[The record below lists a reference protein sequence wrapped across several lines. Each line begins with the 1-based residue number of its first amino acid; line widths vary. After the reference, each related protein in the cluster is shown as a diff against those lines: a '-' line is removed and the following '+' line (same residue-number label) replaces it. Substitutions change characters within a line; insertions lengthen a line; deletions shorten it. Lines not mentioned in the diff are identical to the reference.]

1 MNTNNLAV
9 DIQDL
14 VVEYRT
20 DYGVVQAIN
29 HLDLKLEKGKTL
41 GLVGETGA
49 GKTTTG
55 LAILKLIPDPPG
67 VIVGG
72 SIKING
78 EEYLTKS
85 QKEMEKIRGN
95 VVSMIFQDPMTALN
109 PVYPVENQIAESIRY
124 HEHLDKKESI
134 EKARD
139 MLEAVGIPRE
149 RGKEYPHQFSGGMK
163 QRVVIAIALACSPS
177 ILIADEP
184 TTALDVT
191 IQAQVL
197 EMMKELKLKYQTSML
212 LITHDLGV
220 VAEICDD
227 VSVIYA
233 GTVIEHGSLDDVFN
247 HPRHPYTEGLFKS
260 LPDLDNPD
268 DKLEPIKGLMPDP
281 TNLPEGYA
289 GSTAKLFPGYVL
301 TPGLQND
308 DVREFQT
315 YLNVV
320 GQNIQAIPV
329 VPVTGYFGPETENA
343 VRIFQESYGLPVTG
357 TVGAPTWD
365 AVAKEYNYIR
375 FGTERTG

>member
-124 HEHLDKKESI
+124 HEHLDKTESI

-281 TNLPEGYA
+281 TNLPRGCAFCPRCSYA
-289 GSTAKLFPGYVL
+289 MPVCEQEKPDKSFRNDEHYVCCHLYNGSAEKGRLG
-301 TPGLQND
+301 
-308 DVREFQT
+308 
-315 YLNVV
+315 
-320 GQNIQAIPV
+320 
-329 VPVTGYFGPETENA
+329 
-343 VRIFQESYGLPVTG
+343 
-357 TVGAPTWD
+357 
-365 AVAKEYNYIR
+365 KED
-375 FGTERTG
+375 